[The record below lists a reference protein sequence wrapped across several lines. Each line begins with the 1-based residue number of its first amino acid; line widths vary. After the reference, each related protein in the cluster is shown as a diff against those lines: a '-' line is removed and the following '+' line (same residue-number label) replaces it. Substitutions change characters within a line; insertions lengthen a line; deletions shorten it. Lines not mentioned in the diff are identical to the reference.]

1 MSVEGSSLACAFL
14 KYEAVVLEVP
24 PVPLQHTM
32 TKTTDD
38 KNNDM
43 PQVKLIHFHRSSF
56 GNIFFRIQKGSKKQ
70 IWLLLL
76 FICVISRYNLTISLF
91 IEEIH
96 SHF

>member
-24 PVPLQHTM
+24 PVPLQHIM

-43 PQVKLIHFHRSSF
+43 PQVQLIRV
-56 GNIFFRIQKGSKKQ
+56 KQ
-70 IWLLLL
+70 T
-76 FICVISRYNLTISLF
+76 FS
-91 IEEIH
+91 
-96 SHF
+96 